1 MAEFANMKTL
11 FFTNVK
17 NFKKELLEAPNSQI
31 NKSFGSGTLTRI
43 IREHIGFLQKVLKE
57 NKSNEKMSVRK
68 TFKTGCNIS
77 SVHNNE
83 NQHDIYGKFDSI
95 YVTIN
100 DNNTLPKKSNSNSNN
115 AENSNNSNNNN
126 SDNNSN
132 NNNNRNNNICSKK
145 NTILPTQDNVTNNGK
160 DKQNEND
167 RENLNI
173 TDKNQAAPGATVNDD
188 ERTFNKEKKLLQKKS
203 P

>member
-1 MAEFANMKTL
+1 M
-11 FFTNVK
+11 K

-126 SDNNSN
+126 SDKTATTTTTEITTSAA
-132 NNNNRNNNICSKK
+132 KK
-145 NTILPTQDNVTNNGK
+145 ILYYQHK
-160 DKQNEND
+160 
-167 RENLNI
+167 I
-173 TDKNQAAPGATVNDD
+173 T
-188 ERTFNKEKKLLQKKS
+188 
-203 P
+203 